1 MANVVAVEAA
11 PCTAIGLLVRQGKT
25 KRQCKLLR
33 PDGKQAV
40 TSCFCGF
47 INPPRASTCRK
58 GARVAGLR
66 GRAAH
71 PTASHHPA
79 GPTRRVC
86 AREEIVTGI
95 LLARLA
101 SLPLKRHP
109 LFARRQ
115 HLGLVVRGLENRA
128 KHSYIGCVE
137 LK

>member
-1 MANVVAVEAA
+1 MFLRIHQPATRIDLPEGRASRRF
-11 PCTAIGLLVRQGKT
+11 TRQG
-25 KRQCKLLR
+25 
-33 PDGKQAV
+33 
-40 TSCFCGF
+40 
-47 INPPRASTCRK
+47 RA
-58 GARVAGLR
+58 
-66 GRAAH
+66 